1 MPRLRLQPARM
12 TLRHAAGPGLTEDRR
27 AISALEYA
35 LLAMFVG
42 LAVLGAE
49 TQFGRVVRALIAN
62 DSAPIVAVTNGLS
75 TGGGSG
81 SGGSGD
87 SGGTNTRPD

>member
-12 TLRHAAGPGLTEDRR
+12 APRHAAGPSLTEDRR

-49 TQFGRVVRALIAN
+49 TQFGRAVRALITR
-62 DSAPIVAVTNGLS
+62 DSTPIVAVTNGLS
-75 TGGGSG
+75 TGGG
-81 SGGSGD
+81 GGGAPS
-87 SGGTNTRPD
+87 TR

>member
-62 DSAPIVAVTNGLS
+62 DSAPIVGSHQRTLDRWN
-75 TGGGSG
+75 GGSG
-81 SGGSGD
+81 AR
-87 SGGTNTRPD
+87 SGGTRTD

>member
-12 TLRHAAGPGLTEDRR
+12 PRRHTARPCLADGTGLADDRR

-49 TQFGRVVRALIAN
+49 TQFGQVVRALIAR
-62 DSAPIVAVTNGLS
+62 DSTPIVAVTTALS
-75 TGGGSG
+75 TGGGSAP
-81 SGGSGD
+81 SS
-87 SGGTNTRPD
+87 SP

>member
-49 TQFGRVVRALIAN
+49 TQFGRVVRALIVR

-75 TGGGSG
+75 TSNGGTAP
-81 SGGSGD
+81 SGGSSTD
-87 SGGTNTRPD
+87 

>member
-1 MPRLRLQPARM
+1 MTGLSSPGVRVLSRRARI
-12 TLRHAAGPGLTEDRR
+12 GLSRDRR

-42 LAVLGAE
+42 LAVIGAE
-49 TQFGRVVRALIAN
+49 TKLGLAVRNLFTN
-62 DSAPIVAVTNGLS
+62 DTTPIVNVVNGLS

-81 SGGSGD
+81 GAPAPG
-87 SGGTNTRPD
+87 